1 MRNDNIIWTNK
12 KQSTKGL
19 KKTGDNEWYDTTTGQ
34 FYKKENGKIKAY
46 EDATDKKYY
55 KYLQNQLKA
64 NNKVNVL
71 SGDINKLKDLH
82 DDYTKKLKEFN
93 SGKAKT
99 NIPLSNA
106 KKAYEEVY
114 KGIFTQMKSGENRK
128 RYVET
133 KALVRNLRVRGVH
146 GVNIHNAQACL
157 DLLTRE
163 FSEKLGLDP
172 STTIDL
178 LLPKGLEETTVYEEI
193 QDIII
198 ESKPNLYDI
207 MYEKVESGELSDSDY
222 RYLRNLEVDIK
233 GALFNEQFK

>member
-46 EDATDKKYY
+46 EDSADKKYY

-64 NNKVNVL
+64 NNKANVL
-71 SGDINKLKDLH
+71 TGDINKLKDLH
-82 DDYTKKLKEFN
+82 DDYNKRLKEFN

-99 NIPLSNA
+99 NIPLLNA
-106 KKAYEEVY
+106 KKAYEETY
-114 KGIFTQMKSGENRK
+114 KGIFEQMKSSNRK
-128 RYVET
+128 MYVDT
-133 KALVRNLRVRGVH
+133 KTLVRNLRVRGVR
-146 GVNIHNAQACL
+146 GVTVHNAQASL
-157 DLLTRE
+157 DLLVRE
-163 FSEKLGLDP
+163 FSEKLGLDAN
-172 STTIDL
+172 TTMEL

-193 QDIII
+193 QDIVID
-198 ESKPNLYDI
+198 SKPNLYDI
-207 MYEKVESGELSDSDY
+207 MYEKVGSGELSESDY

-233 GALFNEQFK
+233 GALFDEQFK